1 MGVEQFR
8 DQLTV
13 VLHNPQRQINIAATV
28 RAMMNMGIRRLRLV
42 TPREYEP
49 TLIEH
54 VAHRSGEV
62 VAGIEVFETLAA
74 ALHDVTWAIGTT
86 ARHRDTP
93 LPPEELRSAA
103 PGVVAKA
110 WDGQH
115 IALVFGP
122 EDNGLQQAELDHC
135 QQYITIATDPDYA
148 SLNLAQAVLLVCYEL
163 NMVAPPQR
171 DDQRVEYP
179 PATVGAIDEFVVLM
193 EQALREINF
202 FKSPSAASKIRS
214 LRSMTHRA
222 QPNGREIMLLAAIA
236 HEAISYV
243 RKLRALA
250 GVDITNIRNR

>member
-1 MGVEQFR
+1 MTVTNFR

-49 TLIEH
+49 ELIEH
-54 VAHRSGEV
+54 VAHRSGDV
-62 VAGIEVFETLAA
+62 VAGIEVYDTLAA
-74 ALHDVTWAIGTT
+74 ALHDITWAVGTT

-93 LPPEELRSAA
+93 LPPEEMRSAA
-103 PGVVAKA
+103 PGIVTKA
-110 WDGQH
+110 WEGQRV
-115 IALVFGP
+115 ALVFGP

-135 QQYITIATDPDYA
+135 QQYVTIATDPDYA

-163 NMVAPPQR
+163 NMVVPPERQ
-171 DDQRVEYP
+171 DQRITYP
-179 PATVGAIDEFVVLM
+179 PATVGAIDDFVILM

-202 FKSPSAASKIRS
+202 FKSPSAPSKIRS

-222 QPNGREIMLLAAIA
+222 QPNGREIQLLAAIA

-243 RKLRALA
+243 RKLRKLA
-250 GVDITNIRNR
+250 GIDITNIRDR